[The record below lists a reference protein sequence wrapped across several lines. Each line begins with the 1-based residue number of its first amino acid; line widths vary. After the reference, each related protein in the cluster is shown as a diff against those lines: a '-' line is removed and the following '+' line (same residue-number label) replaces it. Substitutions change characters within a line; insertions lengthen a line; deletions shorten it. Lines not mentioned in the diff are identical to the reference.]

1 MSQKVT
7 ITIDGRAYEVEAG
20 ENILQIC
27 LDRGLL
33 IPHFCYHEALGPVG
47 ACRLCAASIAPS
59 ADKPGR
65 LDMTCM
71 TRAADGMVIN
81 INDDYARAFRKKVIE
96 DLMLNHPHDCP
107 VCDEGGE
114 CMLQNMTVLSEHQHR
129 STRFPKRT
137 WENQYLGPFIH
148 HEMNRCITCY
158 RCTRFYGDYALGRDL
173 GAFGSRNR
181 VYFGRVRDG
190 VLESEF
196 SGNLV
201 DVCPT
206 GVFTDK
212 RFREVYARPWDL
224 STARSV
230 CVHCSVGCTVLPGF
244 RHGTLRRIKPAENS
258 AVNRFF
264 ICDRGRFGG
273 EYVNHSS
280 RLRNGRL
287 EGQVIDP
294 EEVADAVIER
304 LKAIVAEHGPQSVAA
319 FGSSRASL
327 EANAA
332 LGILLAALGG
342 QTIAFFASDA
352 ERAAA
357 RRAAAIT
364 VSGQVRVASLPDM
377 EKADCVF
384 VAGGDLTAEAAMMDL
399 SVRQAIRAGAPVF
412 ILSPRAGSL
421 DQYARMS
428 LRVRPGMEAA
438 LLSQIADS
446 SAPVGTEAQAFV
458 TAARQALA
466 DSKHPLVLASAMRGD
481 TALVEAA
488 FDFTRRTTTEGR
500 VCSLAYW
507 FSGPN
512 AAGVALANG
521 DSPPSAVWDGI
532 RDNRIKALI
541 VLERD
546 LSRDFSSENEFAAAL
561 KNIRFL
567 AVIDSIETATT
578 SAANAVI
585 PCVSHYQS
593 SGTFMN
599 FEGRCQR
606 FAGLHIPGPVTR
618 TNSEL
623 LIRMIEALG
632 EGDRIAGAE
641 YSTAYDISADSSMEL
656 DALEPDHVGV
666 RVRLGS
672 HLQPPS
678 VAPANPPTASSPLQF
693 ALWRTH
699 FLFGSEELSMLAPPI
714 AELSPKPWV
723 EMHPEDARHR
733 RLTEGATADLTKEL
747 GVSGPLRLNDRLARH
762 VVAVPVLAVPCA
774 ERSREREEVMA

>member
-1 MSQKVT
+1 MSQKVK
-7 ITIDGRAYEVEAG
+7 ITIDGREYEVEAG
-20 ENILQIC
+20 ENVLQIC

-47 ACRLCAASIAPS
+47 ACRLCAASIAPA

-71 TRAADGMVIN
+71 TRATDGMVIN

-129 STRFPKRT
+129 TTRFPKRT
-137 WENQYLGPFIH
+137 WVNQYLGPFIH

-158 RCTRFYGDYALGRDL
+158 RCTRFYGEYALGRDL
-173 GAFGSRNR
+173 GAFGSRDR

-244 RHGTLRRIKPAENS
+244 RHGTLRRVKPAENPV
-258 AVNRFF
+258 VNKFF

-273 EYVNHSS
+273 EFVNHSL
-280 RLRNGRL
+280 RLRAGRVDGT
-287 EGQVIDP
+287 EMAA
-294 EEVADAVIER
+294 EEAADAVLER
-304 LKAIVAEHGPQSVAA
+304 LKTVVAEHGPDAVAA
-319 FGSSRASL
+319 FGSARASL
-327 EANAA
+327 ESNGA
-332 LGILLAALGG
+332 LGILMAALGSRNV
-342 QTIAFFASDA
+342 AFFASDA

-364 VSGQVRVASLPDM
+364 VSGQVRIASLPEM

-384 VAGGDLTAEAAMMDL
+384 IAGGDLTAEAAMMDL

-412 ILSPRAGSL
+412 IVSPRAGSL
-421 DQYARMS
+421 DRYARMT
-428 LRVRPGMEAA
+428 LRTRPGAEAA
-438 LLSQIADS
+438 VLAQIADTN
-446 SAPVGTEAQAFV
+446 APVGGEAQGFV
-458 TAARQALA
+458 AAARETLA
-466 DSKHPLVLASAMRGD
+466 VAKKPLLLASAMRGD
-481 TALVEAA
+481 GALVETA
-488 FDFTRRTTTEGR
+488 FAFVQRLSSGERT
-500 VCSLAYW
+500 CSLAYW
-507 FSGPN
+507 FAGPN
-512 AAGVALANG
+512 TAGVALTRE
-521 DSPPSAVWDGI
+521 DVPPSIIWDGI
-532 RDNRIKALI
+532 RDNRIKALV
-541 VLERD
+541 VLEHD
-546 LSRDFSSENEFAAAL
+546 LAQAFATDSEFTAAL
-561 KNIRFL
+561 KNLRFL
-567 AVIDSIETATT
+567 VVLDSVQTAT
-578 SAANAVI
+578 SLAANAIV

-599 FEGRCQR
+599 YEGRCQR
-606 FAGLHIPGPVTR
+606 FAGLPIPGPVAR
-618 TNSEL
+618 TSSEM

-632 EGDRIAGAE
+632 QGDLLAAAE
-641 YSTAYDISADSSMEL
+641 YSTVYDITADSSMEL
-656 DALEPDHVGV
+656 DALEPDHVGI
-666 RVRLGS
+666 RVRLAS
-672 HLQPPS
+672 HLQPPA
-678 VAPANPPTASSPLQF
+678 VAAAAAPATPAPLQF
-693 ALWRTH
+693 ALWKTH
-699 FLFGSEELSMLAPPI
+699 LLFGSEPLSALAPPI
-714 AELSPKPWV
+714 AELTPKPWI

-733 RLTEGATADLTKEL
+733 RLKEGATADFTREL
-747 GVSGPLRLNDRLARH
+747 GVSGPLKLNENLARH
-762 VVAVPVLAVPCA
+762 VVAVPALAVPSGA
-774 ERSREREEVMA
+774 PVREEVMA